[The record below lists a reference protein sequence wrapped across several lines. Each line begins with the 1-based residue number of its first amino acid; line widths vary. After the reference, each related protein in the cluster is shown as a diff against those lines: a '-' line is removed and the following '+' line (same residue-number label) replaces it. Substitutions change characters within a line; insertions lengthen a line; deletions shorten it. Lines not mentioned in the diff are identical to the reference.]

1 MLGRWAAL
9 GAGLTCAPTRCRLFQ
24 DADIIVLEFAFND
37 NYPGISLL
45 SPPRGAYE
53 QV

>member
-1 MLGRWAAL
+1 M
-9 GAGLTCAPTRCRLFQ
+9 Q
-24 DADIIVLEFAFND
+24 DADIVVLEFAFND

-45 SPPRGAYE
+45 APPRAAYE